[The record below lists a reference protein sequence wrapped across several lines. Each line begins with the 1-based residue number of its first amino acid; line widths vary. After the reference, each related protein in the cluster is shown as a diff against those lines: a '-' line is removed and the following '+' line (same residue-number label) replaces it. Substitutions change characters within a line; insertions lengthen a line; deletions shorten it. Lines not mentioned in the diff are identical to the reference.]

1 MLSILG
7 SSAFGLIIF
16 LAGNSTATTGE
27 APGFWEI
34 FTWAVIGLFAG
45 VIAKIIMPGKDP
57 GGCLMTIVLGMIGV
71 VVGGFL
77 AHYVLNVRSNG
88 YFSGGFFARL
98 GLGIVGAIIVLALYR
113 LIAGRRA

>member
-16 LAGNSTATTGE
+16 LAPVPSDAPVA

-34 FTWAVIGLFAG
+34 FTWAIIGLFAG
-45 VIAKIIMPGKDP
+45 VIAKIVMPGKDP
-57 GGCLMTIVLGMIGV
+57 GGCLVTIVLGMLGV
-71 VVGGFL
+71 VIGGFL
-77 AHYVLNVRSNG
+77 AHYVLHVGSTG

-98 GLGIVGAIIVLALYR
+98 GLGIVGAMIILAIYR

>member
-16 LAGNSTATTGE
+16 LAPVTSNAPVE
-27 APGFWEI
+27 APTVGEI
-34 FTWAVIGLFAG
+34 ITWAIIGLFAG
-45 VIAKIIMPGKDP
+45 VIAKVIMPGKDP
-57 GGCLMTIVLGMIGV
+57 GGCLVTIVLGMLGV
-71 VVGGFL
+71 VIGGFL
-77 AHYVLNVRSNG
+77 AHYVLHIGSTG

-98 GLGIVGAIIVLALYR
+98 GLGIVGAMIILAIYR

>member
-16 LAGNSTATTGE
+16 LAPVPSDAPVA

-34 FTWAVIGLFAG
+34 FTWVIIGLFAG
-45 VIAKIIMPGKDP
+45 VIAKVVMPGKDP
-57 GGCLMTIVLGMIGV
+57 GGCLVTIVLGMLGV
-71 VVGGFL
+71 VIGGFL
-77 AHYVLNVRSNG
+77 AHYVLKVGYGG

-98 GLGIVGAIIVLALYR
+98 GLGIVGAIIILAIYR

>member
-7 SSAFGLIIF
+7 SSAFGLVTF
-16 LAGNSTATTGE
+16 LLQNANAGAE
-27 APGFWEI
+27 PAPSFWEI
-34 FTWAVIGLFAG
+34 LTWVIIGLFAG

-57 GGCLMTIVLGMIGV
+57 GGCAITMLLGIAGMVIA
-71 VVGGFL
+71 GFL
-77 AHYVLNVRSNG
+77 AHYVLHVRTTG

-98 GLGIVGAIIVLALYR
+98 GLGIVGALIILAIYR

>member
-7 SSAFGLIIF
+7 SSAFGLTIF
-16 LAGNSTATTGE
+16 LAATGDV
-27 APGFWEI
+27 PGFWEI

-77 AHYVLNVRSNG
+77 AHYALNVRSTG

-98 GLGIVGAIIVLALYR
+98 GLGIVGAIIVLAIYR